1 MENTG
6 NIGNQNI
13 FIFAIFTMSLCFGI
27 IKYKQSY
34 HLFFVLINKIHHYST
49 NSIQQ
54 IYHYL
59 HDNNKDLKEI
69 LKEDLKEE
77 LKEEKLEKYEDKYL
91 VDIRQMK
98 NEYKWNDFEKEI
110 KNTKFME
117 FLNELTNN
125 DTNNLRDIEVELTD
139 IEIRLSKYKGLEKD
153 YCIYNYETDEENK
166 SKTFF
171 KEEKLKD
178 NEGAEEL
185 KDNEGA
191 EEKEEES
198 KEESKEE
205 FIIEL
210 ETKKIQV
217 LGKYN
222 ELKMKM
228 NSNNYKRENEIKA
241 QEMATQFINTQRT
254 EKLKNNFVIET
265 TPLGNVLMTY
275 DYVKESFTYYSD
287 NSIPYRYLEPVAR
300 KFVKQ
305 FDCKPIF
312 IDMEEELKI
321 QQEKMDKENLE
332 NELKIQQEKE
342 KIEDAIKNN
351 LPQIPQK
358 KNVFTKFKSY
368 NKEFGR
374 VNTAPPPKNSIP
386 NNKSNTNT
394 NNSREKA
401 LLKDKSNRYTYEGKL
416 INFSFIKKVDRKTVD
431 KKYAMTFAD
440 FKKMNKIK

>member
-1 MENTG
+1 MESTK
-6 NIGNQNI
+6 NIGNEHI
-13 FIFAIFTMSLCFGI
+13 FIFGIFTMSFLWFGI
-27 IKYKQSY
+27 IKYKQTY
-34 HLFFVLINKIHHYST
+34 NLFFGLINKIHNYSPT
-49 NSIQQ
+49 SIQLF
-54 IYHYL
+54 YSYL
-59 HDNNKDLKEI
+59 HKNNKEI
-69 LKEDLKEE
+69 KDTEGAEDLEKKE
-77 LKEEKLEKYEDKYL
+77 LKKDFKEEKLEKYEDKYL

-98 NEYKWNDFEKEI
+98 NEYKWNENEKEI
-110 KNTKFME
+110 KITKFTE
-117 FLNELTNN
+117 FLDELTIN
-125 DTNNLRDIEVELTD
+125 DTNNLREIEVELTD

-171 KEEKLKD
+171 KEEK
-178 NEGAEEL
+178 E
-185 KDNEGA
+185 
-191 EEKEEES
+191 
-198 KEESKEE
+198 EESKEE
-205 FIIEL
+205 FIMEL

-217 LGKYN
+217 LEKYN
-222 ELKMKM
+222 EIKLKM
-228 NSNNYKRENEIKA
+228 NSNNYKTDNEIKA
-241 QEMATQFINTQRT
+241 EELANQFIITQRV

-275 DYVKESFTYYSD
+275 DYIKESFTYYSD

-305 FDCKPIF
+305 FDCKSIF
-312 IDMEEELKI
+312 IDMEEELKL
-321 QQEKMDKENLE
+321 QQEKLDKENLE

-342 KIEDAIKNN
+342 KLEDAIKNN

-386 NNKSNTNT
+386 NNKTNTNT

-416 INFSFIKKVDRKTVD
+416 INFGFIKKVDRKTVD